1 MKKQLIVVEELK
13 AKLENASPEEIKAL
27 QQNENPIYWFLLL
40 AEYPEFAP
48 ESDWWFALYN
58 RCDLPWSQ
66 LLAKQPQFEKHC
78 HWESVSRLELMILA
92 YRAPEIFQRMFPQG
106 RAYDLYAFLTSLEK
120 SCLLSQLPE
129 YAEFIDWDEINAEF
143 SIGNWFSLLA
153 DQPQFEIYF
162 DWSKVEKRPNHYW
175 DMLLKKQ
182 PQFAIHC
189 DLKKLYPNQLRKLLK
204 HQPGIFV

>member
-1 MKKQLIVVEELK
+1 MKIVEELK
-13 AKLENASPEEIKAL
+13 AKLENASAEEIKAL

-40 AEYPEFAP
+40 GEYPKFAP
-48 ESDWWFALYN
+48 DSSWWFALCN

-66 LLAKQPQFEKHC
+66 LLADQPQFEEYC
-78 HWESVSRLELMILA
+78 HWESVSRLELILLA
-92 YRAPEIFQRMFPQG
+92 YRAPEIFKRKFPQG
-106 RAYDLYAFLTSLEK
+106 RAHDLYAFLTSLEK

-143 SIGNWFSLLA
+143 SIGEWFSLLA
-153 DQPQFEIYF
+153 AQPQFEFYF
-162 DWSKVEKRPNHYW
+162 DWSKVEKQLNHYW

-189 DLKKLYPNQLRKLLK
+189 DLKQLYPNQRRRLKKLFGEK
-204 HQPGIFV
+204 E